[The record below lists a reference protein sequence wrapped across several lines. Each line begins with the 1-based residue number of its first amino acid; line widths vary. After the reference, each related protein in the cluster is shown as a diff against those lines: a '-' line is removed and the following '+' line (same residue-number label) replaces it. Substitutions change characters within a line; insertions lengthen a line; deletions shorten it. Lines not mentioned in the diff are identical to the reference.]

1 MPSSPT
7 FENYLRLIHDL
18 KDQPENQ
25 NTNLEHL
32 MNLLRKADLNTSNL
46 RVLKSE
52 TTSLINENVEK
63 SSLLRKFASIK
74 LPDKANEYQVIRREM
89 PVSSLTMLGT
99 ETLLGSLA
107 SPERTMGPFKTGDGR
122 LYWFDFYKYE
132 KLVKVYVAGDSRPL
146 MLIPVTTSILNARPS
161 MQFNLAKGSVWIRAD
176 LFSIKAGA
184 GTYTGLKISGGK
196 LLLNQNQSL
205 TADKMTL
212 PLTTNFSLELQ
223 LDNAF
228 APKGTGAVGMDARIA
243 EVKLPDQI
251 VFNYVNK
258 KFSVTRLGS
267 CSWQLYGDQK
277 RFDWIPNT
285 LNSFSTDLNRI
296 LIKLKSDQPGFTVKN
311 CKSDFFKLEG
321 TAFTGSAGWCLAIA
335 ELDINKPFAI
345 KNNGGI
351 AIACNE
357 GLQTIWKGAG
367 NGTDFVKLNRPLL
380 MAEPGLIAI
389 REQTAD
395 FKLLEENYTLW
406 NRDGDVPLQ
415 TKTRLSFLH
424 KKKLEYNSAEE
435 GAENIAALADAQFE
449 IDKPIRADGVV
460 VAPTT
465 KDSIY
470 VKYITETISQMMIWD
485 QDMIAE
491 NEAEELKLISKE
503 RFVEIKRNPQQ
514 YQFAMS
520 NAYLRC
526 TPPAMVMLSGSFDE
540 NNRLNTGNLT
550 ILYGLFDLIPTLPHP
565 YTSRTLRKQQ
575 AIAYRDVSSYNER
588 VKCILASVCKW
599 DHENEARGLVNVDFK
614 LLYNQLAGL
623 PMFGGV
629 ADDNSGSPGV
639 LGAYGHLTGPESIT
653 YSEKY
658 KDGQERRQDIFALLD
673 LSTNYDLL
681 GISMSFDQRTAFTEK
696 YASVQGSNQTEVVTI
711 ERMQLHAPM
720 ALLNGFTLPHI
731 SWEPMINLSQPLVP
745 SDPPEGLL
753 GFKNNGPATLFTQ
766 NDLRPLNINP
776 KAYLNRFKENL
787 KPEEGIVVRAGE
799 TPLTEAERAKLQ
811 SSVLFGLPNGKIS
824 LAYLKPYN
832 PDEAHM
838 NSRHLDLIRPEFA
851 LSLNTFKLKGGM
863 QFRIAAE
870 KPANPELPPLLT
882 GLTKQEENLTDP
894 YGNEIHKSVLGKTV
908 HDIFNNVFASEVKDD
923 GVPLTHIDF
932 SGYGASTFSN
942 WLKPLAKYGDVTQ
955 VKFDVMTGRVA
966 HEVVQVISVLYPWG
980 ITVIRTITLYRRNNA
995 IIFREDSGWIAKSDG
1010 LFDFSFR
1017 ARDKADDKNSVGFF
1031 HNPYV
1036 FHPGV
1041 IEGLFNVHNIR
1052 EVEGDTLSLPYTPEN
1067 GDYRVAG
1074 NGYVTNTGPANA
1086 VAARFIGVTFDAD
1099 VAIENVTSGL
1109 NGKYVTG
1116 KQFKGYLQVLP
1127 SGVPVPA
1134 STFRKLMMS
1143 SQNAI
1148 GGRVDCAVSLA
1159 KSLQLMQLER
1169 VEVNASFENNDPA
1182 RHTFIVAGKGSVQL
1196 PADGSWSVVELDKQ
1210 SGEVSPVAN
1219 KQSVPLIRIGERARD
1234 KARFELYGKSLI
1246 SQVAFPDALL
1256 NDVNAFARRYGYV
1269 QNTGTQKLLL
1279 GDPRYDLNNPLEMI
1293 SEAPLLAD
1301 SFRLLNSKGPFPN
1314 MGNALQVENVVDSA
1328 TKILEKGLSKSITD
1342 FPVPDHFEFDVI
1354 GKADDAFR
1362 MYIQYK
1368 STEKNGPT
1376 TGTIVNYVTDS
1387 AAGGE
1392 KWKNELNNMSIVVD
1406 LASFKSLMTISGNFK
1421 ANAAINPGFDSGT
1434 APQLKLAEPL
1444 EKIYQILEFLD
1455 NLDPTQ
1461 PVEAVKKGLQIAMS
1475 NAADSWEY
1483 KFKASKEIP
1492 FVKFPFDPINYN
1504 SPTTPLK
1511 LDAYFKIGCYFNQ
1524 PMKIPNTID
1533 QIIPSAGAFLEL
1545 GADLRVMCVSLAAA
1559 TVYAVGRAEVGL
1571 AADLKNPPTLYF
1583 KFGFGIELCVG
1594 LPVIGSVSVMY
1605 MVGVDMS
1612 LNTEVLVVGAFIYFR
1627 GRAEIFGGIVTVT
1640 IQIEAAGKIE
1650 KPLGGGPTSCIAT
1663 CTFALDISIF
1673 WVIDINFSETWEE
1686 TRQIA

>member
-1 MPSSPT
+1 MPESSPL
-7 FENYLRLIHDL
+7 ENYLRLIHDL
-18 KDQPENQ
+18 KDQPENK
-25 NTNLEHL
+25 NTSLENLVG
-32 MNLLRKADLNTSNL
+32 LLQKADLNAGNL

-52 TTSLINENVEK
+52 TASVIKKNIEN
-63 SSLLRKFASIK
+63 SILLRKFANVK
-74 LPDKANEYQVIRREM
+74 LPDKANEYQVVRREM
-89 PVSSLTMLGT
+89 PLSAIAMPGT

-107 SPERTMGPFKTGDGR
+107 SPEKTMGPFKADDGR

-132 KLVKVYVAGDSRPL
+132 KLVKIYIAGDSRPL
-146 MLIPVTTSILNARPS
+146 MLVPVKTGILNARPS

-176 LFSIKAGA
+176 LFNIKAGT

-196 LLLNQNQSL
+196 LLLNQNQILS
-205 TADKMTL
+205 ADKMTL
-212 PLTTNFSLELQ
+212 PLTTSFSLELE
-223 LDNAF
+223 LDNSFTAS
-228 APKGTGAVGMDARIA
+228 GTGAVGIDARIA
-243 EVKLPDQI
+243 DLKLPAQ
-251 VFNYVNK
+251 VAFNYTNK
-258 KFSVTRLGS
+258 KWTVLRLGA

-277 RFDWIPNT
+277 RFDWIPNSQNT
-285 LNSFSTDLNRI
+285 FSADLNRV
-296 LIKLKSDQPGFTVKN
+296 LIKLKSDVPNFTVN
-311 CKSDFFKLEG
+311 HCKSDFFKLQG
-321 TAFTGSAGWCLAIA
+321 TAPSASAAWCLAVA
-335 ELDINKPFAI
+335 ELDIDKPFVI

-351 AIACNE
+351 ALACNM
-357 GLQTIWKGAG
+357 GLQAIWKGAG
-367 NGTDFVKLNRPLL
+367 NGSDLVTLNRPVLL
-380 MAEPGLIAI
+380 AEPGLISI
-389 REQTAD
+389 REQLAD
-395 FKLLEENYTLW
+395 FRLLEEQYTLW
-406 NRDGDVPLQ
+406 NRKGDIPVQ
-415 TKTRLSFLH
+415 TKAKLSFLH

-435 GAENIAALADAQFE
+435 GAENISVLADVQFE
-449 IDKPIRADGVV
+449 IDKPIRADGIA
-460 VAPTT
+460 VAPATL
-465 KDSIY
+465 DSIY
-470 VKYITETISQMMIWD
+470 VKYITETDSQMMVWD
-485 QDMIAE
+485 QDMAAE
-491 NEAEELKLISKE
+491 NKAEK
-503 RFVEIKRNPQQ
+503 P
-514 YQFAMS
+514 YQFAIR
-520 NAYLRC
+520 NAYFIT

-540 NNRLNTGNLT
+540 QNLLKTGNLT
-550 ILYGLFDLIPTLPHP
+550 ILYGLLDLIPTLPHP
-565 YTSRTLRKQQ
+565 YTSRTLKKERNTGV
-575 AIAYRDVSSYNER
+575 YRDVATYNR
-588 VKCILASVCKW
+588 SAKCTLASVCKW
-599 DHENEARGLVNVDFK
+599 DHDNGLGGLVNVDFK
-614 LLYNQLAGL
+614 LMYSQLAGL
-623 PMFGGV
+623 PLFGGSS
-629 ADDNSGSPGV
+629 DDNSGSPGV
-639 LGAYGHLTGPESIT
+639 LGAYGHLTSPESIT

-658 KDGQERRQDIFALLD
+658 RNGDERRQDIFSLLD

-681 GISMSFDQRTAFTEK
+681 GISMSFDQRTAFTER
-696 YASVQGSNQTEVVTI
+696 YASVQAGNQSEVVTVD
-711 ERMQLHAPM
+711 RMQLRAPM

-731 SWEPMINLSQPLVP
+731 SWEPLINLSKPLV
-745 SDPPEGLL
+745 SADPPEGLI
-753 GFKNNGPATLFTQ
+753 GFKDNGPATIFTQ
-766 NDLRPLNINP
+766 NDIRSLSIDP
-776 KAYLNRFKENL
+776 KAYMNRFKQNL
-787 KPEEGIVVRAGE
+787 KPAEGIVVSAGE
-799 TPLTEAERAKLQ
+799 TQLTDAERAKLQ
-811 SSVLFGLPNGKIS
+811 SSVLFGLPNGKLS
-824 LAYLKPYN
+824 LAYLMPYN
-832 PDEAHM
+832 PDQARM
-838 NSRHLDLIRPEFA
+838 NNRHLDFIQPEF
-851 LSLNTFKLKGGM
+851 SLTKNTFKLKGGI

-870 KPANPELPPLLT
+870 KPGNPELPPLLT
-882 GLTKQEENLTDP
+882 GLTKQERNLTDP
-894 YGNEIHKSVLGKTV
+894 YGNEIDKSILGQTV
-908 HDIFNNVFASEVKDD
+908 HDIFNNVFAAGVKDD

-955 VKFDVMTGRVA
+955 VKFDVMRGRVA

-995 IIFREDSGWIAKSDG
+995 IVFREDSGWIAKSDG

-1017 ARDKADDKNSVGFF
+1017 ARNKANDKNSVGFF
-1031 HNPYV
+1031 QNPYV

-1041 IEGLFNVHNIR
+1041 VEGLFNVHNIR
-1052 EVEGDTLSLPYTPEN
+1052 EIDGDVMALPYTPED

-1074 NGYVTNTGPANA
+1074 NGYVTDTGPAGT
-1086 VAARFIGVTFDAD
+1086 VPARFIGVTFDAD

-1134 STFRKLMMS
+1134 DTFRQLMLN
-1143 SQNAI
+1143 SQNSI

-1169 VEVNASFENNDPA
+1169 VEVNASFEKDDQTK
-1182 RHTFIVAGKGSVQL
+1182 HVFIVAGKGSVQL

-1234 KARFELYGKSLI
+1234 KAGFVLYGKSPV

-1256 NDVNAFARRYGYV
+1256 NKVTFARRYGYV

-1279 GDPRYDLNNPLEMI
+1279 GDPRYDLNNPLAMI
-1293 SEAPLLAD
+1293 TEAPLLAD

-1314 MGNALQVENVVDSA
+1314 MGNALQIENVVESA
-1328 TKILEKGLSKSITD
+1328 TDILSTGLSKAINN

-1354 GKADDAFR
+1354 GKAGDAFR

-1368 STEKNGPT
+1368 SETKGGIKS
-1376 TGTIVNYVTDS
+1376 GTLVNYVTDS
-1387 AAGGE
+1387 GLAE
-1392 KWKNELNNMSIVVD
+1392 DNWKNELSNMSIVVD
-1406 LASFKSLMTISGNFK
+1406 LASFKSLMTISGDFK
-1421 ANAAINPGFDSGT
+1421 AKASASPGFDSGN

-1461 PVEAVKKGLQIAMS
+1461 PVEAIKKGLQIAMS

-1559 TVYAVGRAEVGL
+1559 TVYATGRAEVGL

-1594 LPVIGSVSVMY
+1594 LPVIGSVSVLY

-1612 LNTEVLVVGAFIYFR
+1612 LNTEVLIVGAFIYFR

-1650 KPLGGGPTSCIAT
+1650 KQLGGGPTSCIAM

-1673 WVIDINFSETWEE
+1673 WVIDINFSETWQE

>member
-1 MPSSPT
+1 MPESSP
-7 FENYLRLIHDL
+7 FENYLRLVHGL

-25 NTNLEHL
+25 NTSLEKL
-32 MNLLRKADLNTSNL
+32 VGLLQKADLDAGNL

-52 TTSLINENVEK
+52 TTSLIKENIEK
-63 SSLLRKFASIK
+63 STLLRRFAGLK
-74 LPDKANEYQVIRREM
+74 LPDKANEYQVVRREM
-89 PVSSLTMLGT
+89 PLSAMIMPGT
-99 ETLLGSLA
+99 ETLLGSLS
-107 SPERTMGPFKTGDGR
+107 SPEKTMGPFKTDDGR

-132 KLVKVYVAGDSRPL
+132 KLVKVYVAGYSRPL
-146 MLIPVTTSILNARPS
+146 MLVPIKTSLLNVRPS

-176 LFSIKAGA
+176 LFSIKAGP
-184 GTYTGLKISGGK
+184 GMYTGLKISGGK
-196 LLLNQNQSL
+196 LTLNQNQSL
-205 TADKMTL
+205 SADKMTL
-212 PLTTNFSLELQ
+212 PLTANFSLELE

-228 APKGTGAVGMDARIA
+228 TPKGTGKAGVDARLA
-243 EVKLPDQI
+243 EVKLPDQVAFSYI
-251 VFNYVNK
+251 NK
-258 KFSVTRLGS
+258 KFSVSRLGS
-267 CSWQLYGDQK
+267 SSWQLYGDQK
-277 RFDWIPNT
+277 RFDWIPNVQH
-285 LNSFSTDLNRI
+285 SFIADLNRV
-296 LIKLKSDQPGFTVKN
+296 LIKLKSDQPGFTVNN
-311 CKSDFFKLEG
+311 CNSDFFKLEG
-321 TAFTGSAGWCLAIA
+321 TAFSGSAGWCLAIA
-335 ELDINKPFAI
+335 ALDINKPFAI

-351 AIACNE
+351 ALACNE
-357 GLQTIWKGAG
+357 GLRAIWKGAG
-367 NGTDFVKLNRPLL
+367 NGADFVSLNRPIL

-389 REQTAD
+389 REQAAD
-395 FKLLEENYTLW
+395 FRLLEESYTLW
-406 NRDGDVPLQ
+406 NRDGDIPVQ
-415 TKTRLSFLH
+415 TKTKLSFLH

-435 GAENIAALADAQFE
+435 GAENISALADAQFE

-460 VAPTT
+460 VAPST

-470 VKYITETISQMMIWD
+470 VKYITETISQVVIWD
-485 QDMIAE
+485 QDMVAE
-491 NEAEELKLISKE
+491 NEAEELKLISKQ

-514 YQFAMS
+514 YQFAIS
-520 NAYLRC
+520 NAYLLC
-526 TPPAMVMLSGSFDE
+526 TPPAMVMLAGSFDTQ
-540 NNRLNTGNLT
+540 NVLKTGNLT

-565 YTSRTLRKQQ
+565 YTSRTLNKQRTV
-575 AIAYRDVSSYNER
+575 ALRDLSSYNER
-588 VKCILASVCKW
+588 VRCILASVCKW
-599 DHENEARGLVNVDFK
+599 DHENESGGLVNVDFK

-623 PMFGGV
+623 PLFGGV
-629 ADDNSGSPGV
+629 SDDNSGSPGV
-639 LGAYGHLTGPESIT
+639 LGAYGHLTSPESIT

-658 KDGQERRQDIFALLD
+658 KEGNEKRQDIFSLLD

-696 YASVQGSNQTEVVTI
+696 YTSVLTTSQSEVVTI
-711 ERMQLHAPM
+711 DRMQLRAPM

-731 SWEPMINLSQPLVP
+731 SWEPMINLSKPLV
-745 SDPPEGLL
+745 SADPPEGLL
-753 GFKNNGPATLFTQ
+753 GFKDNGPATIFSQ
-766 NDLRPLNINP
+766 NDTRPLNINP
-776 KAYLNRFKENL
+776 MSYMNRFKRNL
-787 KPEEGIVVRAGE
+787 KPDDGIVVIAGE
-799 TPLTEAERAKLQ
+799 NPLTDAERAKLQ

-824 LAYLKPYN
+824 LAYLQPYN
-832 PDEAHM
+832 PDQARM
-838 NSRHLDLIRPEFA
+838 NSRHLDFIRPEFA
-851 LSLNTFKLKGGM
+851 LSVNTFKLKGGM

-870 KPANPELPPLLT
+870 RPGNAELPPLLA
-882 GLTKQEENLTDP
+882 GLTKQERNLTDP
-894 YGNEIHKSVLGKTV
+894 YGNEMGKSVLGETV

-995 IIFREDSGWIAKSDG
+995 VIFREDSGWIAKSDG

-1017 ARDKADDKNSVGFF
+1017 ARDKANDKNSVGFF
-1031 HNPYV
+1031 QNPYV

-1052 EVEGDTLSLPYTPEN
+1052 EVEGDMLSLSYTPGN
-1067 GDYRVAG
+1067 GDYRMAG
-1074 NGYVTNTGPANA
+1074 NGYVTSTGPANG

-1099 VAIENVTSGL
+1099 LAIENVTGGL

-1134 STFRKLMMS
+1134 DTFRQLMMN

-1148 GGRVDCAVSLA
+1148 GGRVDCTVSLA

-1169 VEVNASFENNDPA
+1169 VEVNASFQNNDQGK
-1182 RHTFIVAGKGSVQL
+1182 HTFIVAAKGSVQL

-1219 KQSVPLIRIGERARD
+1219 KQSVPLIRKGERARD
-1234 KARFELYGKSLI
+1234 KAGFELYGKSQI

-1256 NDVNAFARRYGYV
+1256 NDANAFARRYGYV

-1279 GDPRYDLNNPLEMI
+1279 GDPRYDLNNPLAML

-1314 MGNALQVENVVDSA
+1314 MGNALQVENAVESA
-1328 TKILEKGLSKSITD
+1328 TKILEQGLSKTISN
-1342 FPVPDHFEFDVI
+1342 FPIPDHFEFDVI
-1354 GKADDAFR
+1354 GKAGDAFR

-1376 TGTIVNYVTDS
+1376 SGTLVNYVTDS
-1387 AAGGE
+1387 AAGGD
-1392 KWKNELNNMSIVVD
+1392 KWKNELSNMSIVVD
-1406 LASFKSLMTISGNFK
+1406 LASFKALMTISGDFK
-1421 ANAAINPGFDSGT
+1421 AKASVNPGFDSGT

-1475 NAADSWEY
+1475 NATDSWEY

-1524 PMKIPNTID
+1524 PVKIPNTID

-1583 KFGFGIELCVG
+1583 KFGFGVELCVG

-1612 LNTEVLVVGAFIYFR
+1612 LNTEALVVGAFIYFR

-1640 IQIEAAGKIE
+1640 IQIEAAGKID
-1650 KPLGGGPTSCIAT
+1650 KQLGGGPTSCIAM